1 MQTVDPKAVV
11 ASSTAPKMA
20 KAQAESPL
28 NGKATPALAATRK
41 VKAAKPAAVKK
52 VVTAKETTPVKKAT
66 TAKKAASTKKVAA
79 VKKAPT
85 PKPATAAAG
94 DATKKSTVTAKA
106 PAAEKVDTAKAAS
119 AKSKDVAPKDDKKKK
134 KVVRDSFTMPESDY
148 QKIAE
153 LKRKCMSAG
162 ISAKKSELL
171 RAGLQALSA
180 MPIKRLIEVVAAVEN
195 LKTGRPGKAE

>member
-1 MQTVDPKAVV
+1 MQTVDPKVAV
-11 ASSTAPKMA
+11 ASSAAPQMP
-20 KAQAESPL
+20 KAQAESLP
-28 NGKATPALAATRK
+28 NGKASAAAVTRK
-41 VKAAKPAAVKK
+41 VKAAKPAVVKK
-52 VVTAKETTPVKKAT
+52 AVSAKETTPVKKA
-66 TAKKAASTKKVAA
+66 ASSKKAAA

-85 PKPATAAAG
+85 PKAANATAG
-94 DATKKSTVTAKA
+94 DAAKKSTVTAKA
-106 PAAEKVDTAKAAS
+106 PAAKKIDAAKAAS

-180 MPIKRLIEVVAAVEN
+180 LPIKRLIEVVAAVEN
-195 LKTGRPGKAE
+195 LKTGRPGKVE

>member
-11 ASSTAPKMA
+11 ASSTAPQMA

-28 NGKATPALAATRK
+28 NGKVSPTSAAARK

-52 VVTAKETTPVKKAT
+52 EVSAKATTPVKKAA
-66 TAKKAASTKKVAA
+66 TAKNADSTKKVAA

-85 PKPATAAAG
+85 PKPATAAG
-94 DATKKSTVTAKA
+94 DATKKSTVAAKA
-106 PAAEKVDTAKAAS
+106 PVAKKVDAAKAVS
-119 AKSKDVAPKDDKKKK
+119 AKSKDAAPKDDKKKK

-148 QKIAE
+148 QRIAE

-180 MPIKRLIEVVAAVEN
+180 LPIKRLIEVVAAVEN
-195 LKTGRPGKAE
+195 LKTGRPGKVE